1 MPQLNRPA
9 AIFLSYVI
17 VSALIGL
24 GSICWFN
31 FESLQDTNMGLLV
44 YLFSSV
50 MIAEPLCWS
59 SPECWIGYV
68 LWEDLNGWEFIV
80 MPVVGIFALVAIGA
94 KLQVAWLI
102 SLLLESEEN
111 DSLPVLDVPTDAI

>member
-1 MPQLNRPA
+1 
-9 AIFLSYVI
+9 
-17 VSALIGL
+17 
-24 GSICWFN
+24 
-31 FESLQDTNMGLLV
+31 MGLLV